1 MVTARV
7 EYRAGQV
14 IFEEG
19 DAPTTAFLI
28 ESGTIA
34 IVTGTSHDAVALAQ
48 LGAGDLLG
56 EMAVIDASP
65 RTATARAVTDCV
77 LVAIDQTSIQE
88 RLDAADPVVRAL
100 IRGQLQRYRTAL
112 ARLRGDHEPATPNG
126 EQDAADASLAAT
138 GISKIRLETQL
149 KQALADG
156 HLEVR
161 FQPLLE
167 IDRGTIAGY
176 EALIRWEHPER
187 GPVSPAEFI
196 ALAEETSLI
205 LPVGR
210 YVFDAVCSALAVLA
224 GTVPEL
230 PFIAVN
236 VSGRQTLEVELL
248 DELTRIAHAYRV
260 PLERVKLEV
269 TEGLSLDFDAVAG
282 MIDRCHAL
290 GMEVALDDFGTGYS
304 NLGLL
309 HRLHFDTVKLDQTF
323 VRQMLTDSRSF
334 AIVRAVVGLVHALD
348 ADMVAEGVET
358 AEQLAAL
365 KTLGVRYAQGYLI
378 GRPKTRDDL
387 VAQHP
392 VGVL

>member
-7 EYRAGQV
+7 EFRAGTI

-34 IVTGTSHDAVALAQ
+34 IVTGAAEEAVTLAE
-48 LGAGDLLG
+48 LGPGDLLG

-65 RTATARAVTDCV
+65 RTATARAATDCV
-77 LVAIDQTSIQE
+77 LVAIDQTSIHE
-88 RLDAADPVVRAL
+88 RLDNADPVVRAL
-100 IRGQLQRYRTAL
+100 IRGQLQRYRVAL
-112 ARLRGDHEPATPNG
+112 ARLRGEQTAPLNG
-126 EQDAADASLAAT
+126 DLDAADATFAAR

-156 HLEVR
+156 QLEVR

-167 IDRGTIAGY
+167 IDRGTVAGY

-187 GPVSPAEFI
+187 GPISPAEFI

-224 GTVPEL
+224 GTSAEL

-236 VSGRQTLEVELL
+236 VSGRQTLEVGLL
-248 DELTRIAHAYRV
+248 DELTRIAHDYRV
-260 PLERVKLEV
+260 PLERVKLEI
-269 TEGLSLDFDAVAG
+269 TEGLALDFDAVTR
-282 MIDRCHAL
+282 MIERCHAL

-309 HRLHFDTVKLDQTF
+309 HRLYFDTVKLDQTF

-334 AIVRAVVGLVHALD
+334 AIVRSVVSLVHALD

-378 GRPKTRDDL
+378 GRPKSREDL

-392 VGVL
+392 VGAL